1 MGVDPQPPAD
11 NGFTRRA
18 AMVCLAVSLVASI
31 SAVSPAE
38 ARRIKPETIRKI
50 REKLEKMKKKAD
62 SGAGGSKE
70 NPSLPRPS
78 LSDLAGPLV
87 EIAL

>member
-1 MGVDPQPPAD
+1 
-11 NGFTRRA
+11 
-18 AMVCLAVSLVASI
+18 MVCLAVSLVASI